1 MSIFTTLKLA
11 LRALWRNKVRSCLT
25 MLGIIFGIGT
35 VIAMIAS
42 GQGAR
47 EAVNDIFRAM
57 GTNLL
62 IITNGS
68 QQSFGAA
75 GGAGSRMSLTWSDL
89 DALDPQNGHEVP
101 TIRWI
106 APVLQTRVQL
116 AANDQNWNTSVIGT
130 RPTYFTIK
138 NWDVKAGALFDDD
151 ASTTGTRV
159 AVIGQTVATQLYGS
173 SSPIGQQIMIN
184 RQPFEVVGLLEARG
198 QSAMGQDQDDTVI
211 IPLKTYTQTLDK
223 GQGKYIT
230 KGQLYVS
237 VVSEDQI
244 DHAQQ
249 QITELLRQ
257 RHNLAAADEDD
268 FRIRNLAQFAL
279 SQQQSTERITKLLA
293 IVAAMSLIVGGIGV
307 MNIMLVS
314 VIERTRE
321 IGIRM
326 AVGAKPTDVMTQ
338 FLVESLVLAA
348 IGGVL
353 GLGFGALLAKYMAS
367 YYGWKLFFPAATAA
381 IAFLVAGGVGVVFG
395 LYPAIRASQLDP
407 IAALRY
413 ES

>member
-11 LRALWRNKVRSCLT
+11 FRALWRNKVRSVLT
-25 MLGIIFGIGT
+25 MLGIIGGIGT

-47 EAVNDIFRAM
+47 ESVADIFRAM

-62 IITNGS
+62 IVTNGS
-68 QQSFGAA
+68 QQQFGAA
-75 GGAGSRMSLTWSDL
+75 GGAGSRMSLTWTDL
-89 DALDPQNGHEVP
+89 QALEDHEVP
-101 TIRWI
+101 TVRWV
-106 APVLQTRVQL
+106 APVLQTKAQL
-116 AANDQNWNTSVIGT
+116 AGEDTNWNTSVIGT
-130 RPTYFTIK
+130 KPSYFTIK
-138 NWDVKAGALFDDD
+138 NWGVHAGQLFDDD
-151 ASTTGTRV
+151 AATTGTAV
-159 AVIGQTVATQLYGS
+159 AVIGQTVATQLYGAA
-173 SSPIGQQIMIN
+173 SPIGQPIRIN
-184 RQPFEVVGLLEARG
+184 GQPYEVVGVLDARG

-211 IPLKTYTQTLDK
+211 IPLKTYLQKMDR
-223 GQGKYIT
+223 GVGKYIS

-237 VVSEDQI
+237 VTSEDEI
-244 DHAQQ
+244 DRAQD
-249 QITELLRQ
+249 QITQLLRQ
-257 RHNLAAADEDD
+257 RHNLGVADEDD
-268 FRIRNLAQFAL
+268 FRIRNLAQFAI

-293 IVAAMSLIVGGIGV
+293 IVAAMALLVGGIGV

-353 GLGFGALLAKYMAS
+353 GLGVGALFAKWMAS
-367 YYGWKLFFPAATAA
+367 YYGWKFFFPAATAGL
-381 IAFLVAGGVGVVFG
+381 AFLVAGGVGVVFG
-395 LYPAIRASQLDP
+395 LYPAIRASRLDP
-407 IAALRY
+407 ITALRY
-413 ES
+413 ET